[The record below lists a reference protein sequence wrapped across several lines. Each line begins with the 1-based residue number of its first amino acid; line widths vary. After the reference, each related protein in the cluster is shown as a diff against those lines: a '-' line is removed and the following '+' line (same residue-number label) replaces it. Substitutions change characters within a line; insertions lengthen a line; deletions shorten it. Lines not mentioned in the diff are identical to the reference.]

1 MGCLPLEVVEA
12 DPVVARLLL
21 FGADD
26 NELLLL
32 PLTRLRLDDEE
43 APPTDMELP
52 YALDIPP
59 VGVLLVWFLLSHVDA
74 ASVRFFEIV
83 AWVED
88 FFFFFD

>member
-1 MGCLPLEVVEA
+1 LE
-12 DPVVARLLL
+12 
-21 FGADD
+21 
-26 NELLLL
+26 
-32 PLTRLRLDDEE
+32 RLDDEE

-52 YALDIPP
+52 YALAVLDMPP

-88 FFFFFD
+88 FFFFDRIGEFS